1 MVRMSMHFYSWVND
15 RKSNKFQEIVDRI
28 LGIRDKTNSSTSI
41 DTTLVSNIPLVRQK
55 GDAKGG

>member
-1 MVRMSMHFYSWVND
+1 MVRMLMHFYSWVND
-15 RKSNKFQEIVDRI
+15 RKGNKFHEIVDRI